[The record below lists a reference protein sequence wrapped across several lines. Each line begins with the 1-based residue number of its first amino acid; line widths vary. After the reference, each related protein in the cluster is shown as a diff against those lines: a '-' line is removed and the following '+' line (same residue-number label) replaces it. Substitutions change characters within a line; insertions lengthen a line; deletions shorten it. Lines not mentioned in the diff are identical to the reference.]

1 MVHRIGAF
9 GNGLRFGTARTV
21 ATIDEPTSNASVDH
35 FTIAL
40 PYAPSTAGSAR
51 RFVAD
56 RVRGHP
62 RRAEL
67 LVCVSELVTNAIV
80 HARSAPT
87 VRIIVR
93 RARIR
98 IEVADDSPALPVM
111 APPDVLATGGR
122 GLRIVD
128 HLSLDWGTTPRD
140 GDGKVVWFEFEGSQA
155 A

>member
-1 MVHRIGAF
+1 MY
-9 GNGLRFGTARTV
+9 
-21 ATIDEPTSNASVDH
+21 EPTSDVPVDD

-40 PYAPSTAGSAR
+40 PNAPATAGSAR
-51 RFVAD
+51 RFVAE
-56 RVRGHP
+56 RVGGHP

-80 HARSAPT
+80 HTRSSPT
-87 VRIIVR
+87 VRIILR

-111 APPDVLATGGR
+111 GPPDVMATGGR

-128 HLSLDWGTTPRD
+128 HLSLDWGATPHRD
-140 GDGKVVWFEFEGSQA
+140 GAGKVVWFEFEGTQA